1 MLGLAYHKNRP
12 NSSPFP
18 ETLGEFCSSSYWE
31 AESITPSPFSLPLL
45 PLNLRVA
52 TGFALASG
60 CWWTDQ
66 TVGWNVLAWTG
77 LLLSSCPRRKNTSQP
92 DSLAPQERRHIE
104 QIWAQKQHGAKFHLL
119 CLNPAAPQTFQ
130 KTTTNLPFTPLCIDV
145 LLLSIIVVIVGW
157 HRCYNGNT
165 VCFLKK
171 KESATFQRYILK
183 YLQMKKIKSF

>member
-92 DSLAPQERRHIE
+92 DSLAPQERKTHRTDLSPEAAWGQVPPTLSKPSCPTDIPKNNHKL
-104 QIWAQKQHGAKFHLL
+104 AFYTTVYRCFVTQHYCGDSWL
-119 CLNPAAPQTFQ
+119 T
-130 KTTTNLPFTPLCIDV
+130 
-145 LLLSIIVVIVGW
+145 
-157 HRCYNGNT
+157 
-165 VCFLKK
+165 
-171 KESATFQRYILK
+171 
-183 YLQMKKIKSF
+183 QML